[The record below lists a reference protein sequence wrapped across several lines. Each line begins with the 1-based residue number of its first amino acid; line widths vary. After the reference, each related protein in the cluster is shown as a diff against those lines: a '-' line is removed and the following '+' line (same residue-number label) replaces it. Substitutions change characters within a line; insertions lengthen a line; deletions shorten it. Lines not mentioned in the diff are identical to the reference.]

1 MKQRPKGS
9 QPWRDLTPLR
19 KRDVHVVVNQIVNM
33 DSGGA
38 SILEQH
44 LQIRCSPAALVF
56 RNARVTTFDAELSHH
71 SGLT

>member
-1 MKQRPKGS
+1 MPRLKRG
-9 QPWRDLTPLR
+9 RDLYF
-19 KRDVHVVVNQIVNM
+19 VINEVVNM
-33 DSGGA
+33 DTTGA

-44 LQIRCSPAALVF
+44 LQIWCSPAALVF